1 MATLVT
7 DRFVEDR
14 IRAERARSGG
24 DRHDEVWEGIYM
36 MTPLANLEHQE
47 FVLALASILH
57 EVLVEPRL
65 GTAYPGANVSDCEK
79 GWEHN
84 YRTPDVVAVL
94 NESKAKNCSTHFCGG
109 PDFLIEIVSTD
120 DHSREKLEFYG
131 KIGVRE
137 LLIIDRDPWRLELY
151 QLRDGTLQSAGE
163 SQLEKPAVLKCN
175 VVPLSFRL
183 LAGDVR
189 PRIEVGHRDDARR
202 WIV

>member
-7 DRFVEDR
+7 DRFVEDQ
-14 IRAERARSGG
+14 IRAERARSGA
-24 DRHDEVWEGIYM
+24 DRYDEVWEGIYM

-47 FVLALASILH
+47 LVLALASILR

-65 GTAYPGANVSDCEK
+65 GTAYPGANVSDREK

-84 YRTPDVVAVL
+84 FRAPDVVAVL
-94 NESKAKNCSTHFCGG
+94 NESAAKDCGTHFCGG

-137 LLIIDRDPWRLELY
+137 LLVIDRDPWSLELY
-151 QLRDGTLQSAGE
+151 QHRDGALQSAGE
-163 SQLEKPAVLKCN
+163 SRVEKPAILKSS
-175 VVPLSFRL
+175 VVPLTFRL
-183 LAGDVR
+183 LAGDMR
-189 PRIEVGHRDDARR
+189 PQIEVTRHDGARR